1 MGIDTKQELDANDRI
16 LHEVPA
22 VIQRIQYNAQHLPI
36 YIGRAA
42 PGTAEA
48 TAGWQIQK
56 MTYSGNNI
64 IAVNFAN
71 GRTTFDVA
79 WDDRASQSYS

>member
-1 MGIDTKQELDANDRI
+1 MGVDTKQELDANDRI

-22 VIQRIQYNAQHLPI
+22 VKQRTQYNSSNLPI

-48 TAGWQIQK
+48 TEGWQIIK
-56 MTYSGNNI
+56 MTYSGNNV
-64 IAVNFAN
+64 IAVDFAN

-79 WDDRASQSYS
+79 WTARASLSYS